1 VSHPTPGDLLLLHF
15 GEVEGERAR
24 VALSTH
30 LARCPRCGV
39 ALAELEAL
47 ERALAPG
54 ATDAPPLD
62 GLDRVL
68 RRVEGMRPARAR
80 RDRGR
85 RAAGRGRRAAGV
97 VLPSLVAAMGAGV
110 AVHLGGLGAALALF
124 AAGALV
130 TLALAPVL
138 VLESQRRSS

>member
-1 VSHPTPGDLLLLHF
+1 MSHPTPGDLLLLHF
-15 GEVEGERAR
+15 GEVEGERTR

-80 RDRGR
+80 RDQ
-85 RAAGRGRRAAGV
+85 GRRAAGV

>member
-1 VSHPTPGDLLLLHF
+1 MSHPTPGDLLLLHF

-85 RAAGRGRRAAGV
+85 RAAGV